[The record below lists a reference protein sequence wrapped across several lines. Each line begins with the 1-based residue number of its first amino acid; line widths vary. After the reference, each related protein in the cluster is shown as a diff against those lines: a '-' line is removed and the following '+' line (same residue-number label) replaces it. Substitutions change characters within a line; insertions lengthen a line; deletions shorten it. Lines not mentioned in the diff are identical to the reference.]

1 MSISKTRETRNRVKD
16 LVIVALVI
24 VLVILAWHRISDP
37 VVAQHLHGG
46 LPRKADNQK
55 ERSNESEFTRA
66 LAESLDAMHRNMSN
80 APQTREPD
88 RDFLTT
94 MIPHHQGA
102 IDMSRIILLYGKDER
117 LRRLAQGIIIEQQAE
132 IEVMQR
138 LLNDTDD
145 AFRSRK

>member
-1 MSISKTRETRNRVKD
+1 MRNRVKD
-16 LVIVALVI
+16 LVIIALGI
-24 VLVILAWHRISDP
+24 VLAIVAWYGISDP
-37 VVAQHLHGG
+37 VRAQHLHRG
-46 LPRKADNQK
+46 LPRKVDNQK
-55 ERSNESEFTRA
+55 ERLNESEFTRA

-80 APQTREPD
+80 APQTGEPD

-138 LLNDTDD
+138 LLNDRDD